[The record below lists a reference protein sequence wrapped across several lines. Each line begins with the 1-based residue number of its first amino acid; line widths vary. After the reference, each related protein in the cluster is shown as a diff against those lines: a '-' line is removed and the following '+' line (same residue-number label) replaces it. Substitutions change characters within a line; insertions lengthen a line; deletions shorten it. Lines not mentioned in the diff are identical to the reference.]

1 MIFMKNF
8 TFQAHVTTEKL
19 TDTTKFINL
28 CKQQNVKPVII
39 MLEQGDFCEQ
49 PMYTYNFNA
58 KNLDVAL
65 KKSKVIEDI
74 FEQNGFKIIR
84 VKLEINAEDLSKF
97 YNIKLNPHRAG
108 FYSEK
113 FLGVDKNSYF
123 ECHIKVKYESD
134 EILNS
139 LALQYGFYVSR
150 NQIEPNIKYISLRI
164 SAEKFLGINF
174 CFNIRNYLDELSP
187 DFFHSR
193 VLNRNLLHN
202 FEKYNIEIVKEKY
215 EWCVHDSKFD
225 MDKNWGINMQDLLLE
240 VKEDLIIYIVNNLP
254 FVAKGSF
261 LTKQYHENPIK
272 RLGNGGDIDL
282 ICCKDIKLNKPE
294 IIDYDSCHDY
304 LREIEKLL
312 QPEITA
318 ILYKAEELL
327 QKKLHL
333 LEPSNFIKILNE
345 PDGYSRIFKD
355 ELNFYLVNYALD
367 GDFTTVGLCIDD
379 FGYEIEIDIAVD
391 MPISFEPERILYKK
405 LDGSEEYFEKTT
417 PLLYQMAWKMHQMI
431 CRPRIKDMDDI
442 MRFIPSVD
450 LNNEENFK
458 LFFDEIINE
467 CKLSSE
473 ENYKKL
479 LKNMVD
485 LFSVDTHT
493 YCKKM
498 DLVFEN
504 TNYYYEIYDVKDKE
518 CLYKEI
524 CKQFYDI
531 IHNYIDCERVV
542 SYIEKHL

>member
-1 MIFMKNF
+1 MKNF

-28 CKQQNVKPVII
+28 CNQQNVKPVII

-65 KKSKVIEDI
+65 KKSKIIEDI

-97 YNIKLNPHRAG
+97 YNIDLNYRRAG

-113 FLGVDKNSYF
+113 FPEVDENSYF

-134 EILNS
+134 EVLNS
-139 LALQYGFYVSR
+139 LALKYGFYVSK
-150 NQIEPNIKYISLRI
+150 NQIEPNVKYISVRM
-164 SAEKFLGINF
+164 SAEKFLGVHF
-174 CFNIRNYLDELSP
+174 DLNIRNYLDRLSA

-193 VLNRNLLHN
+193 VLNHHLLHN
-202 FEKYNIEIVKEKY
+202 FKKYNIEIIKEKY
-215 EWCVHDSKFD
+215 EWCVYDSKFD
-225 MDKNWGINMQDLLLE
+225 MDKNWGINMQDRLLE

-261 LTKQYHENPIK
+261 LTKQYHQNPLK

-282 ICCKDIKLNKPE
+282 IYYKDIKLDKPE
-294 IIDYDSCHDY
+294 ITDYDSYHEY
-304 LREIEKLL
+304 IRQIEKLL

-327 QKKLHL
+327 QEKLHL
-333 LEPSNFIKILNE
+333 FEPSEFIKILNE

-367 GDFTTVGLCIDD
+367 GDFTTVGLCIGDY
-379 FGYEIEIDIAVD
+379 GYEIDIDIAVD

-405 LDGSEEYFEKTT
+405 LDENEVYLEKTT
-417 PLLYQMAWKMHQMI
+417 PLLYQMAWKTHQMI

-442 MRFIPSVD
+442 LKFILYVD
-450 LNNEENFK
+450 LDNEENFK

-467 CKLSSE
+467 CKLSSD
-473 ENYKKL
+473 ENQEKL
-479 LKNMVD
+479 CNNLMD
-485 LFSVDTHT
+485 LFSIDTYL
-493 YCKKM
+493 YCEKIG
-498 DLVFEN
+498 LVFEN
-504 TNYYYEIYDVKDKE
+504 IKYYYETYNITGEKY
-518 CLYKEI
+518 LQKEI
-524 CKQFYDI
+524 CKQFYEAL
-531 IHNYIDCERVV
+531 HTYIDCEKVV
-542 SYIEKHL
+542 SYIKEHF